1 MLSKKK
7 LTFKMFWNND
17 IFIVGVGWVMILF
30 FQLCL
35 LYFSCIS
42 NGEKIIF
49 LSPPAEPAAAPT
61 TPPTEPPA
69 APIIDSPPTPPTDD
83 NVESGK

>member
-1 MLSKKK
+1 
-7 LTFKMFWNND
+7 MFWSD

-49 LSPPAEPAAAPT
+49 LSPPAEPAGMFSPQHT
-61 TPPTEPPA
+61 TLYYDFWGMVKFLNLLNA
-69 APIIDSPPTPPTDD
+69 I
-83 NVESGK
+83 VSGLR